1 VLDHLGPP
9 MESSWRDLGDLSL
22 TPEVRSEAVRGIE
35 DELTGRSL
43 DEMTRARDDVL
54 IELLSMKSTA
64 KALP

>member
-1 VLDHLGPP
+1 
-9 MESSWRDLGDLSL
+9 
-22 TPEVRSEAVRGIE
+22 VRGIE

-54 IELLSMKSTA
+54 TQLLAMKSAA